1 MKRLFY
7 PLTVLFSSVSFAN
20 DNFEVS
26 FISDGF
32 TMNEKPAISVIY
44 CAKTNEDDCLSFNLN
59 SSSIANLKTDGK
71 IKNFRQ
77 DNADFNV
84 NGTMSGKNISL
95 SSKHETGAALKLKL
109 DNKQAKMLELNY
121 VAQLYAL
128 PDAEYPEGSYMK
140 FDLSTFTIE
149 GEDYDTFFDIV
160 K

>member
-26 FISDGF
+26 FMSDGF
-32 TMNEKPAISVIY
+32 TLNEKPAISVIY
-44 CAKTNEDDCLSFNLN
+44 CAKTREDDCISFNLN
-59 SSSIANLKTDGK
+59 SDSIVALMRDGK
-71 IKNFRQ
+71 IKNYKS
-77 DNADFNV
+77 NNTDFHV
-84 NGTMSGKNISL
+84 TGTMSGKHLSISA
-95 SSKHETGAALKLKL
+95 KHETGAALKLKL
-109 DNKQAKMLELNY
+109 DDKQAKMLELNY

-140 FDLSTFTIE
+140 FDQSTFAIKD
-149 GEDYDTFFDIV
+149 EDYDTFFDIV